1 VIDGIVERFRKVRDW
16 VLGEETPVEA
26 EISGATGRIAQAQP
40 QAGSGGRPQ
49 VTVQVSVDARGGS
62 SEAGAAVQ
70 RALAQSSSA
79 TTQGVER
86 ALNRYGEL
94 AEGA

>member
-1 VIDGIVERFRKVRDW
+1 
-16 VLGEETPVEA
+16 
-26 EISGATGRIAQAQP
+26 
-40 QAGSGGRPQ
+40 

-62 SEAGAAVQ
+62 SETGAAVQ
-70 RALAQSSSA
+70 RALSKSSGA
-79 TTQGVER
+79 TVQGVER